1 MTTTRP
7 VEQQTAAA
15 PPRLGPLQYLGY
27 SAGDAAN
34 NLAFSMTSMFLLVY
48 YTDVVGI
55 AASAA
60 GTLFLVIRI
69 WDGFADI
76 FAGRMVDRTMTRW
89 GKFRP
94 FFLFGAAPVMLLA
107 FATFTLPGMVEGSGL
122 RLLVAYL
129 TYGLLGLAYSLV
141 NIPFGSLA
149 SAMTQRPEERGKLAS
164 FRMIGTATTGI
175 LLAFVVAPQVQRYT
189 GDPDAFQRS
198 LAITTGVFAVI
209 GFGLYMFL
217 FVTSR
222 ETVQRDVAS
231 VSMRQSFN
239 TLKQNRPLVMLCLAS
254 LAFLTALFSL
264 QTVQVYYARDVLGNA
279 NLLTLLTALN
289 MGAIFVI
296 APLIPRIVRP
306 LGKKKAFIA
315 FGLVGI
321 VAGVGITLSP
331 PTTLWLP
338 ILFFAL
344 MGISTAGVNTLMWAL
359 EADTV
364 EYGEWKTGVRTEGI
378 TYALF
383 SFTRKFGQ
391 AVGGA
396 MAAFVIGVGGYVGG
410 VATQSESAENA
421 IRFASGLV
429 PAIFLVIGIA
439 IFFRYPLTEQVF
451 AKLVAETA
459 ARRAA
464 RQAEAAVGRPQ
475 TPEQER

>member
-7 VEQQTAAA
+7 VEATTAPA

-27 SAGDAAN
+27 AAGDAAN

-48 YTDVVGI
+48 YTDVAGI
-55 AASAA
+55 SAAAA
-60 GTLFLVIRI
+60 GTLFLLIRI

-94 FFLFGAAPVMLLA
+94 FFLFGAAPLMLLA
-107 FATFTLPGMVEGSGL
+107 FATFTLPGQVSGSGL

-141 NIPFGSLA
+141 NIPYGSLA
-149 SAMTQRPEERGKLAS
+149 SAMTQRPDERGRLAS
-164 FRMIGTATTGI
+164 FRMIGTALTGI
-175 LLAFVVAPQVQRYT
+175 LLAFVVAPQVKRYT
-189 GDPDAFQRS
+189 GDPDGFQHS
-198 LAITTGVFAVI
+198 LAITMGIFAVV

-217 FVTSR
+217 FATSR

-239 TLKQNRPLVMLCLAS
+239 TLRHNRPLVMLCLAS

-279 NLLTLLTALN
+279 NLLTILTILSV
-289 MGAIFVI
+289 GSIFVI
-296 APLIPRIVRP
+296 APLIPRLVVAI
-306 LGKKKAFIA
+306 GKKKAFLG
-315 FGLVGI
+315 FGAIGVL
-321 VAGVGITLSP
+321 AGVGITLSP
-331 PTTLWLP
+331 PSTVWVPLV
-338 ILFFAL
+338 FFAL
-344 MGISTAGVNTLMWAL
+344 MGVSTAGVNTLMWAL

-383 SFTRKFGQ
+383 SFTRKLGQ

-396 MAAFVIGVGGYVGG
+396 LAAFVIGAGGYVGTAA
-410 VATQSESAENA
+410 VQSQSAINA
-421 IRFASGLV
+421 IR
-429 PAIFLVIGIA
+429 
-439 IFFRYPLTEQVF
+439 
-451 AKLVAETA
+451 
-459 ARRAA
+459 
-464 RQAEAAVGRPQ
+464 
-475 TPEQER
+475 

>member
-7 VEQQTAAA
+7 VEATTAPA

-27 SAGDAAN
+27 AAGDAAN

-48 YTDVVGI
+48 YTDVAGI
-55 AASAA
+55 SAAAA
-60 GTLFLVIRI
+60 GTLFLLIRI

-94 FFLFGAAPVMLLA
+94 FFLFGAAPLMLLA
-107 FATFTLPGMVEGSGL
+107 FATFTLPGQVSGSGL

-141 NIPFGSLA
+141 NIPYGSLA
-149 SAMTQRPEERGKLAS
+149 SAMTQRPDERGRLAS
-164 FRMIGTATTGI
+164 FRMIGTALTGI
-175 LLAFVVAPQVQRYT
+175 LLAFVVAPQVKRYT
-189 GDPDAFQRS
+189 GDPDGFQHS
-198 LAITTGVFAVI
+198 LAITMGIFAVV

-217 FVTSR
+217 FATSR

-239 TLKQNRPLVMLCLAS
+239 TLRHNRPLVMLCLAS

-279 NLLTLLTALN
+279 NLLTILTILSV
-289 MGAIFVI
+289 GSIFVI
-296 APLIPRIVRP
+296 APLIPRLVVAI
-306 LGKKKAFIA
+306 GKKKAFLG
-315 FGLVGI
+315 FGAIGVL
-321 VAGVGITLSP
+321 AGVGITLSP
-331 PTTLWLP
+331 PSTVWVPLV
-338 ILFFAL
+338 FFAL
-344 MGISTAGVNTLMWAL
+344 MGVSTAGVNTLMWAL

-383 SFTRKFGQ
+383 SFTRKLGQ

-396 MAAFVIGVGGYVGG
+396 MAAFVIGLGGYVGG
-410 VATQSESAENA
+410 VAAQSESAVNA
-421 IRFASGLV
+421 IRFAAGFA
-429 PAIFLVIGIA
+429 PAIFILIGIA
-439 IFFRYPLTEQVF
+439 IFFRYPLTEQTF
-451 AKLVAETA
+451 ATMVAETA
-459 ARRAA
+459 ARRAE
-464 RQAEAAVGRPQ
+464 RAAGTQPV
-475 TPEQER
+475 PEQGA

>member
-7 VEQQTAAA
+7 VEATAAA
-15 PPRLGPLQYLGY
+15 PPRLGTLQYLGY
-27 SAGDAAN
+27 AAGDAAN

-107 FATFTLPGMVEGSGL
+107 FATFTVPGLVSGSGL
-122 RLLVAYL
+122 KLLLAYL

-239 TLKQNRPLVMLCLAS
+239 TLRQNRPLVMLCLAS

-306 LGKKKAFIA
+306 LGKKKAFMA

-391 AVGGA
+391 AIGGA

-410 VATQSESAENA
+410 VATQSQSAENA
-421 IRFASGLV
+421 IRFASGLI

-451 AKLVAETA
+451 ARLVAETA

-464 RQAEAAVGRPQ
+464 RHAKTEAGRHEI
-475 TPEQER
+475 PEQER

>member
-7 VEQQTAAA
+7 VEEKTAPA

-27 SAGDAAN
+27 AAGDAAN

-48 YTDVVGI
+48 YTDVVEI
-55 AASAA
+55 SAAAA
-60 GTLFLVIRI
+60 GTLFLLIRA

-76 FAGRMVDRTMTRW
+76 FSGRTVDRTMTRW

-94 FFLFGAAPVMLLA
+94 FFLFGAAPLMLLA
-107 FATFTLPGMVEGSGL
+107 FATFTVPGLAPHGSGAA
-122 RLLVAYL
+122 LLLAYL

-141 NIPFGSLA
+141 NIPYGSLA
-149 SAMTQRPEERGKLAS
+149 SAMTQRPEERGRLAS

-175 LLAFVVAPQVQRYT
+175 LLAFVVAPQVKRYT
-189 GDPDAFQRS
+189 GDPDGFQHA
-198 LAITTGVFAVI
+198 LLITMAVFAVI

-217 FVTSR
+217 FATSR

-239 TLKQNRPLVMLCLAS
+239 TLKHNRPLVMLCLAS

-279 NLLTLLTALN
+279 TLLAVLTLLST
-289 MGAIFVI
+289 GSIFVI
-296 APLIPRIVRP
+296 APLIPKVVRP
-306 LGKKKAFIA
+306 LGKKNAFLT
-315 FGLVGI
+315 FGTIGVA
-321 VAGVGITLSP
+321 AGVGISLSP
-331 PTTLWLP
+331 PSITWLP
-338 ILFFAL
+338 LVFFAL

-364 EYGEWKTGVRTEGI
+364 EYGEWRTGVRTEGI

-383 SFTRKFGQ
+383 SFTRKLGQ

-396 MAAFVIGVGGYVGG
+396 LAAFVIGLGGYVGG
-410 VATQSESAENA
+410 VATQSQSAINA
-421 IRFASGLV
+421 IRFASGFA
-429 PAIFLVIGIA
+429 PAICILIGIA
-439 IFFRYPLTEQVF
+439 IFFRYPLTESTFREMVRDI
-451 AKLVAETA
+451 A
-459 ARRAA
+459 ARRVERRAA
-464 RQAEAAVGRPQ
+464 ATL
-475 TPEQER
+475 TPRLEG

>member
-7 VEQQTAAA
+7 VEATTAAA

-27 SAGDAAN
+27 AAGDAAN

-48 YTDVVGI
+48 YTDVAGI
-55 AASAA
+55 SAAAA
-60 GTLFLVIRI
+60 GTLFLLIRI

-94 FFLFGAAPVMLLA
+94 FFLFGAAPLMLLA
-107 FATFTLPGMVEGSGL
+107 FATFTLPGLVQGSGTA
-122 RLLVAYL
+122 LLLAYL

-141 NIPFGSLA
+141 NIPYGSLA
-149 SAMTQRPEERGKLAS
+149 SAMTQRPDERGRLAS
-164 FRMIGTATTGI
+164 FRMIGTALTGI
-175 LLAFVVAPQVQRYT
+175 LLAFVVAPQVKRYT
-189 GDPDAFQRS
+189 GDPDGFQHS
-198 LAITTGVFAVI
+198 LAITMGIFAVV

-217 FVTSR
+217 FATSR

-239 TLKQNRPLVMLCLAS
+239 TLRHNRPLVMLCLAS

-279 NLLTLLTALN
+279 TLLTVLTILSV
-289 MGAIFVI
+289 GSIFII
-296 APLIPRIVRP
+296 APFIPRLVVAI
-306 LGKKKAFIA
+306 GKKKAFLG
-315 FGLVGI
+315 FGVIGV
-321 VAGVGITLSP
+321 VAGVGISLSP
-331 PTTLWLP
+331 PSVVWVPLV
-338 ILFFAL
+338 FFAL

-383 SFTRKFGQ
+383 SFTRKLGQ

-396 MAAFVIGVGGYVGG
+396 LAAFIIGAGGYVGG
-410 VATQSESAENA
+410 MAAQSQSAINA
-421 IRFASGLV
+421 IRFASGFA
-429 PAIFLVIGIA
+429 PAIFILIGIA
-439 IFFRYPLTEQVF
+439 IFFRYPLTEQAF
-451 AKLVAETA
+451 ATMVAETA
-459 ARRAA
+459 ARRAERMA
-464 RQAEAAVGRPQ
+464 STQPV
-475 TPEQER
+475 PE

>member
-7 VEQQTAAA
+7 VEATTAAA

-27 SAGDAAN
+27 AAGDAAN

-48 YTDVVGI
+48 YTDVAGI
-55 AASAA
+55 SAAAA
-60 GTLFLVIRI
+60 GTLFLLIRI

-89 GKFRP
+89 GKVRP
-94 FFLFGAAPVMLLA
+94 FFLFGAAPLLLLA
-107 FATFTLPGMVEGSGL
+107 FATFTLPGLVQGSGTA
-122 RLLVAYL
+122 LLLAYL

-141 NIPFGSLA
+141 NIPYGSLA
-149 SAMTQRPEERGKLAS
+149 SAMTQRPDERGRLAS
-164 FRMIGTATTGI
+164 FRMIGTALTGI
-175 LLAFVVAPQVQRYT
+175 LLAFVVAPQVKRYT
-189 GDPDAFQRS
+189 GDPDGFQHS
-198 LAITTGVFAVI
+198 LAITMGIFAVV

-217 FVTSR
+217 FATSR

-239 TLKQNRPLVMLCLAS
+239 TLKHNRPLVMLCLAS

-279 NLLTLLTALN
+279 TLLTVLTILSV
-289 MGAIFVI
+289 GSIFII
-296 APLIPRIVRP
+296 APFIPRLVVAI
-306 LGKKKAFIA
+306 GKKKAFLG
-315 FGLVGI
+315 FGVIGV
-321 VAGVGITLSP
+321 VAGVGISLSP
-331 PTTLWLP
+331 PSVVWVPLV
-338 ILFFAL
+338 FFAL

-383 SFTRKFGQ
+383 SFTRKLGQ

-396 MAAFVIGVGGYVGG
+396 LAAFIIGAGGYVGG
-410 VATQSESAENA
+410 MAAQSQSAINA
-421 IRFASGLV
+421 IRFASGFA
-429 PAIFLVIGIA
+429 PAIFILIGIA
-439 IFFRYPLTEQVF
+439 IFFRYPLTEQTF
-451 AKLVAETA
+451 ATMVAETA
-459 ARRAA
+459 ARRAE
-464 RQAEAAVGRPQ
+464 RAAAAHL
-475 TPEQER
+475 TPE

>member
-7 VEQQTAAA
+7 VEATTAAA

-27 SAGDAAN
+27 AAGDAAN

-48 YTDVVGI
+48 YTDVAGI
-55 AASAA
+55 SAAAA
-60 GTLFLVIRI
+60 GTLFLLIRI

-94 FFLFGAAPVMLLA
+94 FFLFGAAPLMLLA
-107 FATFTLPGMVEGSGL
+107 FATFTLPGLVQGSGTA
-122 RLLVAYL
+122 LLLAYL

-141 NIPFGSLA
+141 NIPYGSLA
-149 SAMTQRPEERGKLAS
+149 SAMTQRPDERGRLAS
-164 FRMIGTATTGI
+164 FRMIGTALTGI
-175 LLAFVVAPQVQRYT
+175 LLAFVVAPQVKRYT
-189 GDPDAFQRS
+189 GDPDGFQHS
-198 LAITTGVFAVI
+198 LAITMGIFAVV

-217 FVTSR
+217 FATSR

-239 TLKQNRPLVMLCLAS
+239 TLKHNRPLVMLCLAS

-279 NLLTLLTALN
+279 TLLTVLTILSV
-289 MGAIFVI
+289 GSIFII
-296 APLIPRIVRP
+296 APFIPRLVVAI
-306 LGKKKAFIA
+306 GKKKAFLG
-315 FGLVGI
+315 FGVIGV
-321 VAGVGITLSP
+321 VAGVGISLSP
-331 PTTLWLP
+331 PSVVWVPLV
-338 ILFFAL
+338 FFAL

-396 MAAFVIGVGGYVGG
+396 LAAFIIGAGGYVGG
-410 VATQSESAENA
+410 MAAQSQSAINA
-421 IRFASGLV
+421 IRFASGFA
-429 PAIFLVIGIA
+429 PAIFILIGIA
-439 IFFRYPLTEQVF
+439 IFFRYPLTEQTF
-451 AKLVAETA
+451 ATMVAETA
-459 ARRAA
+459 ARRAE
-464 RQAEAAVGRPQ
+464 RAAAAHL
-475 TPEQER
+475 TPE